1 MKKLYTYTFHLPN
14 GTHVS
19 TAPYCDL
26 IQLRKAAMCLLTS
39 LDLDPNIREILKCK
53 ASNDIA
59 ELKLSIKEFTK
70 QTKIAGKEKAKA
82 EKPTKTGA
90 LKEPGKKLG
99 SSYAYQKQWR
109 LANPEKYA
117 AAKEKEKL
125 RKAGKLMPKAT
136 K

>member
-1 MKKLYTYTFHLPN
+1 MKKLYTYTFHLPD
-14 GTHVS
+14 GTHIS
-19 TAPYCDL
+19 TAPYHDL

-39 LDLDPNIREILKCK
+39 LDLDPNIRATLKCK

-59 ELKLSIKEFTK
+59 ELKLSIKEYDK

-82 EKPTKTGA
+82 PTKTA
-90 LKEPGKKLG
+90 RLKEPGKKLG
-99 SSYAYQKQWR
+99 SSYAYIKAWR

-125 RKAGKLMPKAT
+125 RKAGKLVPKAT